1 MTPRKFR
8 ILNVFSLEGQAFSGN
23 PLCVVEDAEGLSDE
37 EMQAIALQ
45 FNLSETTFIL
55 PSIKATARVRIFMPH
70 VELPFAGHPV
80 LGSASVVRELFSAGD
95 TLTLETLS
103 GINPLIAQ
111 NDNWELTTAAPQ
123 TRPLEI
129 SPDRL
134 AAPLGLSTADIGAPA
149 MWVNTGVEQLLVPLN
164 SVDALKRC
172 QPMLAL
178 LDRPTRNQ
186 RGAVTLC
193 LWVAESA
200 NHVTSRFFFEKANA
214 LCEDPGTGSACAN
227 LGGYLL
233 KQNAAVPL
241 KITIDQGAQTGRPCR
256 LNLRIDSAGKIHV
269 SGKVT
274 EFGRGEISL

>member
-8 ILNVFSLEGQAFSGN
+8 ILNVFSLEGKTFSGN

-55 PSIKATARVRIFMPH
+55 PSTKATARVRIFMPH
-70 VELPFAGHPV
+70 VELPFAGHPM
-80 LGSASVVRELFSAGD
+80 LGSASVVREIFSAGD

-103 GINPLIAQ
+103 GIIPLIAQ
-111 NDNWELTTAAPQ
+111 NDNWELTAAAPQ
-123 TRPLEI
+123 TRPLEF
-129 SPDRL
+129 STDRL
-134 AAPLGLSTADIGAPA
+134 AAALSLSTADIGTPA

-172 QPMLAL
+172 QPTLAL
-178 LDRPTRNQ
+178 FDRPTRNQ
-186 RGAVTLC
+186 RGVVMIY
-193 LWVAESA
+193 LWVMDSDD
-200 NHVTSRFFFEKANA
+200 HVTSRFFFEKSNG

-241 KITIDQGAQTGRPCR
+241 EITVDQGAQTGRPCR
-256 LNLRIDSAGKIHV
+256 LNLRLDSAKNIKV

-274 EFGRGEISL
+274 EFGRGEIFL

>member
-23 PLCVVEDAEGLSDE
+23 PLCVVENAGGLRDD

-55 PSIKATARVRIFMPH
+55 PSSKATARVRIFMPH
-70 VELPFAGHPV
+70 VELPFAGHPL
-80 LGSASVVRELFSAGD
+80 LGSASVVREIFSAGD

-103 GINPLIAQ
+103 GIVPLVAQ
-111 NDNWELTTAAPQ
+111 NDNWELTAGAPQ
-123 TRPLEI
+123 TRPLEL

-134 AAPLGLSTADIGAPA
+134 AAPLGLSAADIGAPA
-149 MWVNTGVEQLLVPLN
+149 LFVNTGVEQLIVPLN

-172 QPMLAL
+172 QPTLAL
-178 LDRPTRNQ
+178 FDRPTRNQ
-186 RGAVTLC
+186 RGVVMLY
-193 LWVAESA
+193 LWAAESD
-200 NHVTSRFFFEKANA
+200 NHVTSRFFFEKANG

-233 KQNAAVPL
+233 KQNTAVPL
-241 KITIDQGAQTGRPCR
+241 KITVDQGAQTGRPCR
-256 LNLRIDSAGKIHV
+256 LNLRLDSAGKINV